1 MKKLMI
7 AALLSGQFLTAAA
20 PAAGA
25 ELDRDAS
32 PQMGAFGGLRVR
44 LPLDGNVQQRQLRAG
59 LALAPTLHSRAIN
72 GETRMRMGEG
82 LEVGVTGR
90 HPVRVMLAG
99 QDVRR
104 LGAAQQTEEEEEERG
119 GGPSTLGWIAI
130 GAGALILVTAVAGF
144 IVVDDILDCD
154 SGEVCT

>member
-1 MKKLMI
+1 MNKLVI
-7 AALLSGQFLTAAA
+7 AALLAGQWSTAA
-20 PAAGA
+20 PAAAA
-25 ELDRDAS
+25 EFDRHAA

-44 LPLDGNVQQRQLRAG
+44 LPLDGDVQQRQLRAG
-59 LALAPTLHSRAIN
+59 LALAPTVHSLAIN
-72 GETRMRMGEG
+72 GEARMRMGEG
-82 LEVGVTGR
+82 LEVGITGR
-90 HPVRVMLAG
+90 QPVRVMLAG

-104 LGAAQQTEEEEEERG
+104 LGAAQQTEDEEEERG

-154 SGEVCT
+154 SGEDCT